1 MADLQK
7 VLGARPPAEF
17 ADLNTDETAHLADA
31 LQSAMDTRSALIDRS
46 IEDSLKHLPG
56 MLRGTVRRALGM

>member
-1 MADLQK
+1 MPDLQT
-7 VLGARPPAEF
+7 VLGARPPEEF
-17 ADLNTDETAHLADA
+17 AELTPEETAHLADA
-31 LQSAMDTRSALIDRS
+31 LQSAMDSRSQLIDRS